1 MRRTPLQLV
10 EDNVADA
17 LGIAA
22 QMRIPEAQRFDATR
36 LQKSFPLHVML
47 ALIRK
52 TVLAAVQFHIQLRL
66 LAKEIQIIFAE
77 GMLARNL

>member
-1 MRRTPLQLV
+1 
-10 EDNVADA
+10 
-17 LGIAA
+17 
-22 QMRIPEAQRFDATR
+22 
-36 LQKSFPLHVML
+36 ML